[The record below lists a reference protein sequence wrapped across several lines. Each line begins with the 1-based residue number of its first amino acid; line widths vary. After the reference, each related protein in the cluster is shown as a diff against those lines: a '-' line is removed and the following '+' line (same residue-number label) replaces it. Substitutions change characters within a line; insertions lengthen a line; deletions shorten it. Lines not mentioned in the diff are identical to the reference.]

1 MERFREPSQRVQ
13 LSQFS
18 EFIQGDSQLS
28 EDFVEQRWTD
38 LASSMNGDRHSPP
51 IRMIPS
57 FMTTGLSRKNKSY
70 KPGNAL
76 EVARRRARHSLSRS
90 CQKAE
95 QGPFHGTPQ
104 R

>member
-18 EFIQGDSQLS
+18 EFIQGDSSQLS

-57 FMTTGLSRKNKSY
+57 FMTTGLSRNKS
-70 KPGNAL
+70 
-76 EVARRRARHSLSRS
+76 
-90 CQKAE
+90 
-95 QGPFHGTPQ
+95 
-104 R
+104 